1 MKVEIRNVLSLA
13 RKWLRLLLLACLLGG
28 AVGFVFGLLQP
39 KTYQGET
46 TLYVSSPNHIDYNT
60 VVGDQQA
67 AKAFALFPQSSSIL
81 EAALKKVDDKSLSLT
96 QLKSMVSVQNDLDS
110 QFVIIRVRSSDPKL
124 ATQLVAAIAAQ
135 SMAQFEASVSD
146 GGKMQ
151 FLQDEVVKLG
161 TEIKNLEVLLT
172 TVQGRGTSFNDPATQ
187 AARIS
192 EIKDELSGLRQL
204 YIELVTTETT
214 SGATSFLLDQ
224 VNRVQ
229 AEITSLENILT
240 SLQQGQGT
248 SSNDPTVQAAYINQ
262 LKDELS
268 GLRQL
273 YIQLVTSYGNLT
285 SPQVTILQPAQVPDK
300 PVGPGPVL
308 AAALGMLAGLVA
320 ILGVIVFIEQT
331 DDVLRTPAK
340 VAKATGLPTFI
351 TVKYLPEV
359 AGQTSWL
366 NGHQP
371 GAGVTVTV
379 KPVTALIR
387 PASSLESK
395 YRMMEES
402 AKRLAVMTKQAP
414 HTVNMR
420 LTNRAVWGFEL
431 PESFLTL
438 GVLLNRDSKQED
450 SSASYRRSLLITSPE
465 NGDGKT
471 LIASQIA
478 LGLAR
483 IGVKVVLVDSN
494 LRNPH
499 IHRLFGISNQT
510 GLSTILSPD
519 NNGAGQVADSIF
531 SVLQQTPEPNLT
543 ILPGGPPID
552 SAPTLLSSSRM
563 GDILQQLS
571 QNAFVV
577 IDGPA
582 VLTASDAMILA
593 SKSDGIL
600 MVVNAC
606 HTTAVKLNQSLEMLS
621 RLHVPVHGVV
631 LNRVGKQNEV

>member
-1 MKVEIRNVLSLA
+1 MEIRNVLLLA

-28 AVGFVFGLLQP
+28 AVGFVFGRLQP
-39 KTYQGET
+39 KMYQAET
-46 TLYVSSPNHIDYNT
+46 TLYVSSPNHSDYNT

-81 EAALKKVDDKSLSLT
+81 EAALKRVDDKSLSLT

-110 QFVIIRVRSSDPKL
+110 QFVIIRVRNSDPKL
-124 ATQLVAAIAAQ
+124 AARLVAAIAEQ
-135 SMAQFEASVSD
+135 SIAPFEASVSE
-146 GGKMQ
+146 GGQMQ
-151 FLQDEVVKLG
+151 FLQDEIVKLG
-161 TEIKNLEVLLT
+161 TEIKNLELLLT
-172 TVQGRGTSFNDPATQ
+172 TVQDQGTSFNDLATR

-192 EIKDELSGLRQL
+192 ELKDELSGLRQL
-204 YIELVTTETT
+204 YIELVNAETT
-214 SGATSFLLDQ
+214 SGATPFL
-224 VNRVQ
+224 VNQIASVQ
-229 AEITSLENILT
+229 TEIRSLEKTLAT
-240 SLQQGQGT
+240 LQQGQGT
-248 SSNDPTVQAAYINQ
+248 SGNDPTVQAAYINQ

-273 YIQLVTSYGNLT
+273 YIQLVTSYSNLT

-300 PVGPGPVL
+300 PVGPGSVL
-308 AAALGMLAGLVA
+308 AAAFGMLAGLLV

-340 VAKATGLPTFI
+340 ANKATGLPTLI
-351 TVKYLPEV
+351 AVKYQPEI
-359 AGQTSWL
+359 AKQTPWL
-366 NGHQP
+366 NGHRQS
-371 GAGVTVTV
+371 AGVTVTV
-379 KPVTALIR
+379 KPVTALMQQT
-387 PASSLESK
+387 SSLERK
-395 YRMMEES
+395 YGMIDTV
-402 AKRLAVMTKQAP
+402 KRPAVMTKQAP
-414 HTVNMR
+414 HAVNML
-420 LTNRAVWGFEL
+420 LTTRAVWSFEL

-438 GVLLNRDSKQED
+438 GVLLSRDSKQED

-465 NGDGKT
+465 NRDGKT

-494 LRNPH
+494 LRNPR
-499 IHRLFGISNQT
+499 IHKIFGISNQT

-519 NNGAGQVADSIF
+519 NNIMDGADQAADTIF
-531 SVLQQTPEPNLT
+531 SVLQQTPDPNLT
-543 ILPGGPPID
+543 ILPGGSPID
-552 SAPTLLSSSRM
+552 SPPTLLSSSRM
-563 GDILQQLS
+563 GDVLQQLS

-582 VLTASDAMILA
+582 VLTASEAMILA

-600 MVVNAC
+600 MVVNAR

-621 RLHVPVHGVV
+621 RLHVPIHGIV
-631 LNRVGKQNEV
+631 LNQIGEQNKV